1 MCNCK
6 QDFSK
11 ILNKM
16 KFVCVNCTLHNSCV
30 SCLLDYLKSY
40 YNHKQKTNHILVF
53 DLPRK

>member
-11 ILNKM
+11 ILSKM